1 MRPEPQTRAFPNLIS
16 EIEKGQIKIPQFQR
30 DFVWSIQKS
39 ASIIDSILKG
49 YPIGTFIFWRT
60 KERLRSIRN
69 IGGQNLPEID
79 GSESIDFVLDGQQR
93 LTSLYACIKG
103 VSIPRDDD
111 GKRVDDF
118 SKIYIDLAAE
128 ESDQIVKTDVI
139 NLEKSQVISIQ
150 DLLAGDFTVLAA
162 YPSKYFD
169 KLRLYKSRIESYQY
183 SIIQIKDAPIDIA
196 TEIFTRINV
205 EGKPLTLFQIMVA
218 KTFDYEQKFD
228 LSEKYEELIERLRPI
243 NYETISDATVLQVIA
258 LILDNEC
265 KRQSILRLDKQ
276 QFINIWPKAMD
287 AIERAVEYF
296 KNSYRIPVSQLLP
309 YNALIVP
316 FSYFF
321 YHHKDKPTGDRKKLL
336 EDFFWRCALSGRY
349 SSSVESKL
357 AQDVKRIEKILN
369 GEQPLYEW
377 GVDISPDFII
387 KHGWFSAGRSYVK
400 AILCLYAYHEPKSFN
415 DNSII
420 NISNYWL
427 KQANSKNYHHFFP
440 RAYLKKQG
448 VDEFNINNV
457 LNITIV
463 DDFLN
468 KREISANSPSKYMKK
483 FARVNKE
490 IKNTMS
496 THLISDLEDFG
507 IWENDYKKFMTK
519 RAELVSEELS
529 KRIIQLAIDD
539 EGQANL
545 VDDYEEEVTAAE

>member
-1 MRPEPQTRAFPNLIS
+1 
-16 EIEKGQIKIPQFQR
+16 
-30 DFVWSIQKS
+30 
-39 ASIIDSILKG
+39 
-49 YPIGTFIFWRT
+49 
-60 KERLRSIRN
+60 
-69 IGGQNLPEID
+69 
-79 GSESIDFVLDGQQR
+79 
-93 LTSLYACIKG
+93 
-103 VSIPRDDD
+103 
-111 GKRVDDF
+111 
-118 SKIYIDLAAE
+118 
-128 ESDQIVKTDVI
+128 
-139 NLEKSQVISIQ
+139 
-150 DLLAGDFTVLAA
+150 
-162 YPSKYFD
+162 
-169 KLRLYKSRIESYQY
+169 
-183 SIIQIKDAPIDIA
+183 
-196 TEIFTRINV
+196 
-205 EGKPLTLFQIMVA
+205 
-218 KTFDYEQKFD
+218 
-228 LSEKYEELIERLRPI
+228 
-243 NYETISDATVLQVIA
+243 
-258 LILDNEC
+258 
-265 KRQSILRLDKQ
+265 
-276 QFINIWPKAMD
+276 
-287 AIERAVEYF
+287 
-296 KNSYRIPVSQLLP
+296 
-309 YNALIVP
+309 
-316 FSYFF
+316 
-321 YHHKDKPTGDRKKLL
+321 
-336 EDFFWRCALSGRY
+336 
-349 SSSVESKL
+349 
-357 AQDVKRIEKILN
+357 
-369 GEQPLYEW
+369 
-377 GVDISPDFII
+377 VDISPDFII